1 MEGTGEY
8 TIPTHT
14 RYVGEMKD
22 GMFHGK
28 GVLHF
33 PNGSKY
39 EGTWE
44 KGICKEGKYTFSDGL
59 KYKETDW
66 DYCDG
71 KDRRF
76 YSERCNGLKPAG
88 ESQLTDPDPPRVIP
102 DGCYDTG
109 DGFYDPN
116 TRVVKGYDGN
126 FLRNAGWRITEGAD
140 AEKACEEEPRSLR
153 EDVFGRRGKR
163 DKSNYSCG
171 AVKQQDPGDR
181 HDRGWQSQAATADQ
195 AGQEGLRK
203 CPGSKPTLKLVG
215 EHQKS
220 RWKEALKNLNR
231 VVISNQRVWLIT
243 SGCWSIM

>member
-1 MEGTGEY
+1 MELMGSSYDGDYNNGRMEGTGEY

-126 FLRNAGWRITEGAD
+126 FLRNAA
-140 AEKACEEEPRSLR
+140 SL
-153 EDVFGRRGKR
+153 
-163 DKSNYSCG
+163 
-171 AVKQQDPGDR
+171 QDG
-181 HDRGWQSQAATADQ
+181 GSQRAQ
-195 AGQEGLRK
+195 
-203 CPGSKPTLKLVG
+203 TLKRHAKRNHVPCGRMFLGG
-215 EHQKS
+215 EERGTS
-220 RWKEALKNLNR
+220 PTT
-231 VVISNQRVWLIT
+231 VVEQ
-243 SGCWSIM
+243 